1 MLQFILTLASVVA
14 AVVPMFGYLAA
25 LWWFDRYDR
34 EPLWLV
40 ALTFG
45 WGALVATSLSLI
57 GNTTLHVALAAVLG
71 EATAGMVTPV
81 VVAPLIEEPTKAA
94 ILFLVIMSRQ
104 FDNTTDGFVYGAAT
118 GLGFGMTENLLY
130 FMNAAAVASFDP
142 LGGTM
147 AWLTTVAARTF
158 FSALMHATA
167 SSLVGAGL
175 GLTRLRNPLVGLLTV
190 PLGFAGAIGMHALWN
205 GLLTAASTKEALSNL
220 AWLDFALF
228 PLQFFGVFALFQLCL
243 WTESRM
249 IRAELAAEAREHGT
263 LPEAHADPLGSWH
276 RRSLTRFAPKG
287 VDQAVYSRI
296 ATTLA
301 FRRLQ
306 ARKARGARQVRCQRD
321 VDRLRLELAGLL
333 EAG

>member
-57 GNTTLHVALAAVLG
+57 GNTTLHVALAAALG
-71 EATAGMVTPV
+71 EATAGVVTPV

-94 ILFLVIMSRQ
+94 VLFLVVLSRQ

-130 FMNAAAVASFDP
+130 FMNAAAVANFDP

-190 PLGFAGAIGMHALWN
+190 PIGFGGAIGMHALWN
-205 GLLTAASTKEALSNL
+205 GLLTAASTREALSNL

-228 PLQFFGVFALFQLCL
+228 PLQFLGVFALFQICL
-243 WTESRM
+243 WSESRM
-249 IRAELAAEAREHGT
+249 IRAELAAEASEHGT
-263 LPEAHADPLGSWH
+263 LPAAHAVPLASWH
-276 RRSLTRFAPKG
+276 RRSMTRFAPRG
-287 VDQAVYSRI
+287 VDQDVYSRI

-306 ARKARGARQVRCQRD
+306 ARKARGSRKVRCQRD
-321 VDRLRLELAGLL
+321 VERLRLELAGLL
-333 EAG
+333 AAG